1 MKTVTLV
8 EQIRR
13 SGIVLGVGTTQTLP
27 DDEADGLIASGM
39 AKVNDVFSPSQSPKS
54 NGMVL
59 FGTGSGDQL
68 GSTLRPQD
76 AIVSTALVSAT
87 LTSAV
92 RKADKYGAYYEIV
105 ATGAPGSSSGFIEFE
120 LGYDQQQ
127 FQAEFVTVSAEF
139 NPVNVMSVTAELG
152 VLANYTTK
160 AAQTLTIGAGS
171 NGAFNGLNSL
181 EFRLDGWTK
190 TGFSADMETMSF
202 KRIRLNFVLR
212 QSQPAVIKIREIRA
226 GLGSATGRI
235 CVMAD
240 DYYHSF
246 LRRAVPVLEKRGI
259 KSSFAIIPAAIEGFT
274 SSATLSELQRYVA
287 SGNECVVHG
296 PSVGSNTWFDSPYT
310 TLADRMTEAR
320 RCRDYIS
327 ANKLG
332 SDKAANTVAYPGGKW
347 QSGSY
352 ESDFIDALREDG
364 FLLGRSTGT
373 AGPNGRYFRSNY
385 MHFRSLAKYTLP
397 TIGHSYAGASNT
409 ANDAT
414 ETTNIAT
421 LAGYMATIGAQGL
434 DGVLLFHHI
443 VDSGSANQ
451 TWHCEINRLIAL
463 ADAVKTRTASG
474 DTKTCLL
481 SDFA

>member
-1 MKTVTLV
+1 MKTVTLL
-8 EQIRR
+8 EAIRR
-13 SGIVLGVGTTQTLP
+13 AGVVLAVGTTQTLP
-27 DDEADGLIASGM
+27 DDEASALIAAGA
-39 AKVNDVFSPSQSPKS
+39 AKINQSARLSPSIKGS
-54 NGMVL
+54 GTIL

-68 GSTLRPQD
+68 GNTLRPQD
-76 AIVSTALVSAT
+76 AIVSTPLVSAT
-87 LTSAV
+87 QSSAS
-92 RKADKYGAYYEIV
+92 RKADSKGAFYEIV
-105 ATGAPGSSSGFIEFE
+105 ATGAPASSSGYIEFE

-127 FQAEFVTVSAEF
+127 FQAEFVTLSAEF

-171 NGAFNGLNSL
+171 NAAFNGLMSL
-181 EFRLDGWTK
+181 EFRSDGWTK

-202 KRIRLNFVLR
+202 KRIRFNFVLR
-212 QSQPAVIKIREIRA
+212 QSQPVVIKIREVRA
-226 GLGSATGRI
+226 GLGSASGRI

-259 KSSFAIIPAAIEGFT
+259 KSSFAIIPASIGGLTAA
-274 SSATLSELQRYVA
+274 ATLAELQKYA
-287 SGNECVVHG
+287 GEGNECVVHG

-310 TLADRMTEAR
+310 TLADRMDEAK
-320 RCRDYIS
+320 RCRDYIAS
-327 ANKLG
+327 NRLG

-352 ESDFIDALREDG
+352 ETDFIDALREEG
-364 FLLGRSTGT
+364 FLIGRSTGT
-373 AGPNGRYFRSNY
+373 AGPNGRYFKCDY
-385 MHFRSLAKYTLP
+385 MHEKSMARYTLP

-409 ANDAT
+409 PNDAT
-414 ETTNIAT
+414 ETTNIST

-463 ADAVKTRTASG
+463 ADAVKARTASG